1 MKTEVRLA
9 QPSEAEQ
16 FLAWMNNTPKN
27 MFDPDIANY
36 PSLRTM
42 AVDVNDAPVL
52 YVPFHPVLCVESLAH
67 KPDIEPKENAY
78 ALRKVQNTLESLAKT
93 YGMSEIFWM
102 CQDESLIKFAE
113 RHGYSVIKSTVLRKK
128 VI

>member
-1 MKTEVRLA
+1 
-9 QPSEAEQ
+9 
-16 FLAWMNNTPKN
+16 
-27 MFDPDIANY
+27 
-36 PSLRTM
+36 
-42 AVDVNDAPVL
+42 
-52 YVPFHPVLCVESLAH
+52 
-67 KPDIEPKENAY
+67 
-78 ALRKVQNTLESLAKT
+78 LRKVQNTLESLAKT